1 MKAALITGGAKRL
14 GREMALAL
22 AKMGYKRLAIHYH
35 SSEADARKVVDELKA
50 QGCEGILYK
59 ADLANANEVEGLA
72 GQAIKDMPGMDL
84 LINNASIFIRSPLK
98 ETSTE
103 LLANSF
109 KVNFE
114 APYILT
120 RQFAKLAG
128 RGNIINIL
136 DTKVA
141 KNGYLY
147 SAYTLSKQAL
157 HHLTLQSACELAP
170 EIRVNGIC
178 PGLVLAPDGQDKAIF
193 QRMAA
198 KQPLQEPGTPTD
210 IVRAMSFLLESG
222 YVTGQTLYIDGGQ
235 HL

>member
-14 GREMALAL
+14 GRELALAL
-22 AKMGYKRLAIHYH
+22 AKMGCRRLAIHYH
-35 SSEADARKVVDELKA
+35 NSEAQAQRLVEELRVVGAEAL
-50 QGCEGILYK
+50 LYK
-59 ADLANANEVEGLA
+59 ADLSEAAQVEKLA
-72 GQAIKDMPGMDL
+72 KDVFEDMPELDI

-98 ETSTE
+98 ESSTE
-103 LLANSF
+103 LLESSF
-109 KVNFE
+109 KINFE

-120 RQFAKLAG
+120 REFALLAG
-128 RGNIINIL
+128 QGNIINIL

-157 HHLTLQSACELAP
+157 HHLTLQSALELAP
-170 EIRVNGIC
+170 AIRVNGIC
-178 PGLVLAPDGQDKAIF
+178 PGLVLPPDGQDEALF

-198 KQPLQEPGTPTD
+198 KQPLLEPGSPTD
-210 IVRAMSFLLESG
+210 IIRAMSFLLESG

>member
-22 AKMGYKRLAIHYH
+22 ADLGYRIIAIHYN
-35 SSEADARKVVDELKA
+35 SSRKGAEALAAELKER
-50 QGCEGILYK
+50 GVEGRLYR
-59 ADLANANEVEGLA
+59 ADLADSSEVERLA
-72 GQAIKDMPGMDL
+72 AEVFSELPELDL

-98 ETSTE
+98 ETGTE
-103 LLANSF
+103 LLAKSM
-109 KVNFE
+109 KINFE

-120 RQFAKLAG
+120 REFARR
-128 RGNIINIL
+128 RGKGSIINIL

-147 SAYTLSKQAL
+147 SAYNLSKQAL
-157 HHLTLQSACELAP
+157 HHLTLQSANELGP

-178 PGLVLAPDGQDKAIF
+178 PGLVLPPDGQDEEIF
-193 QRMAA
+193 RRMAA
-198 KQPLQEPGTPTD
+198 KQPLKEPGSPED
-210 IVRAMSFLLESG
+210 IIKGLRYLLESK

>member
-22 AKMGYKRLAIHYH
+22 AKMGCPRIAIHYH
-35 SSEADARKVVDELKA
+35 SSEEAAYKLLEELKLL
-50 QGCEGILYK
+50 GTEGILYK
-59 ADLANANEVEGLA
+59 ADLSDAAEVERMA
-72 GQAIKDMPGMDL
+72 AQVFNDMPELDL
-84 LINNASIFIRSPLK
+84 LINNASIFRRSPLK

-103 LLANSF
+103 LLESSF

-120 RQFAKLAG
+120 RQFATLSG

-141 KNGYLY
+141 KNGFLY

-157 HHLTLQSACELAP
+157 HHLTLQSARELAP

-178 PGLVLAPDGQDKAIF
+178 PGLVLPPDGQDEAIF
-193 QRMAA
+193 QRMAV
-198 KQPLQEPGTPTD
+198 KQPLQEPGSPTD
-210 IVRAMSFLLESG
+210 IIKGLTFLLESG